1 MASLYEIQKEIL
13 ACVDDETGEIID
25 YDKLA
30 ELQLDKAAK
39 IENIGLWFKNITA
52 EIAAIKA
59 EIDNLSQRKKRAE
72 NRAESLKRLLEEA
85 LAGEK
90 FETARVQ
97 MSYRA
102 SKACK
107 INDEEEFVRW
117 ATASARDDLLTTR
130 APVPNKAAIKNAIS
144 GGEEIP
150 YAVITQKNNIQI
162 R

>member
-13 ACVDDETGEIID
+13 NCVDDETGEIID
-25 YDKLA
+25 YDKLTK
-30 ELQLDKAAK
+30 LQLDKAVK
-39 IENIGLWFKNITA
+39 IESIGLWFKNITA

-72 NRAESLKRLLEEA
+72 NRAESLKRLLKEV
-85 LAGEK
+85 LGGEK

-102 SKACK
+102 STVCD
-107 INDEEEFVRW
+107 IDETEFLNW
-117 ATASARDDLLTTR
+117 AMQNSRDDLLTFKT
-130 APVPNKAAIKNAIS
+130 PTPNKAAIKNAIN

-150 YAVITQKNNIQI
+150 YAALKSDNNLQI
-162 R
+162 K